1 MLNTLTDLNKK
12 LDIPKKHFKVFNNK
26 DNTEIGEIL
35 ISKNDIKG
43 NYIMSD
49 FYFKKKISE
58 YINVPEKYSGR
69 DAGGIQSNSGELSSK
84 EFELIKRLPT
94 IKLRVNDKG
103 KILLYYTDDN
113 TDLDIYICLQEAFTN
128 YTTRLNTM
136 FSKKIMNKSDLL
148 KIAEQQMSMKYKRAI
163 LKFNVYKKNDYKKLG
178 YINITILYTNSGYSF
193 DDKPDINSEYS
204 FTVKTNP
211 LPKTNILYAKIP
223 NNDNNLIIEE
233 CFSDNFISYPIE
245 LSIGMLMFETIV
257 SSNVTEKYSGRD
269 AGGIQSNSGELSSKE
284 FDNYSISG
292 DNVGNVSAKSN
303 GGKRKIRKRTQIKR
317 VKRQLKSRRQR
328 KR

>member
-1 MLNTLTDLNKK
+1 MISTLTDLNKK
-12 LDIPKKHFKVFNNK
+12 LDISKKHFKVFNIK
-26 DNTEIGEIL
+26 DHTEIGEIL
-35 ISKNDIKG
+35 ISKNDING

-58 YINVPEKYSGR
+58 YINVP
-69 DAGGIQSNSGELSSK
+69 
-84 EFELIKRLPT
+84 ELIKRLPT